1 VHARPVVTQ
10 ESAWQE
16 EQIGRDL
23 VEAHRQRASE
33 SRVQAEAVLG
43 VGEPAQVLL
52 EQAATAALIVIGAIG
67 QAGTRQLRLGSVADQ
82 LIQQAN
88 CPIIV
93 AREAQNPVPGN
104 RVVVGVDA
112 SGGSSRALTFAFE
125 EASLRGLPLLVVI
138 ARPDLDAD
146 GAVGSGET
154 LGSDQRVL
162 REAGI
167 DARSEDLAQLQ
178 RTHPNVVVSSEV
190 DRTGAVMALIA
201 HSHDAEL
208 LVVGARHHDGVL
220 GLTYS
225 SVSHAVVL
233 HASCTVAV
241 AHD

>member
-1 VHARPVVTQ
+1 VR
-10 ESAWQE
+10 
-16 EQIGRDL
+16 
-23 VEAHRQRASE
+23 
-33 SRVQAEAVLG
+33 
-43 VGEPAQVLL
+43 
-52 EQAATAALIVIGAIG
+52 

-93 AREAQNPVPGN
+93 AREAQNPVPGS
-104 RVVVGVDA
+104 RVVVGVDT

-138 ARPDLDAD
+138 ARPELNAD
-146 GAVGSGET
+146 RAVGSGT
-154 LGSDQRVL
+154 AGSDLRRL

-167 DARSEDLAQLQ
+167 HARREELVQLQ
-178 RTHPNVVVSSEV
+178 KTHPDVVVSSEV

-225 SVSHAVVL
+225 SVSHAVLL

-241 AHD
+241 IHD